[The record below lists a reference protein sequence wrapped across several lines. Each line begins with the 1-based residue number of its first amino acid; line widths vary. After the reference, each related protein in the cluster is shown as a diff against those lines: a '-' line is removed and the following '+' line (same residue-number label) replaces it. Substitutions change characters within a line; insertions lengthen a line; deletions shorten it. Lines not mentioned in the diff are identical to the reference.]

1 MVLTETVATPMH
13 IGALIVL
20 QIPAR
25 EKASFADRIVQQ
37 ITDRLPATPLMC
49 VLRQAPVGYDFD
61 VWQDL
66 AKLDIAA
73 HLHRVEAVVEMDDQ
87 AIRDFVAWRV
97 MERLDLSR
105 PPFQIDILDRL
116 KGDRSALFIR
126 MHHAVAD
133 GIGFQSV
140 LDLLSDATA
149 PAPPRTSAAVLP
161 TDDVWREHATA
172 RFEAEAALRE

>member
-49 VLRQAPVGYDFD
+49 VLRQAPEGYDFD

-149 PAPPRTSAAVLP
+149 PAPPRTSAAAP
-161 TDDVWREHATA
+161 
-172 RFEAEAALRE
+172 